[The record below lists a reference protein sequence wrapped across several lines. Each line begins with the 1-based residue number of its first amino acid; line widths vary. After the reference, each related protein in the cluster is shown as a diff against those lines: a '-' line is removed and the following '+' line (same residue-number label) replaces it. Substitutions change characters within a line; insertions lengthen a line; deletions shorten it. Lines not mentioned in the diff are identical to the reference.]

1 MKLAEALILRSD
13 LQKRVDQLRERLYRS
28 AKVQENE
35 QPPEDPQELLQ
46 ELDHLCAQLE
56 SIIKKINKTNSSVSF
71 SSDQTIADALAERD
85 IIRLRR
91 KVLADLIAHAS
102 VKQDRYSRSE
112 VKFYPT
118 VQIAELQR
126 DIDKLA
132 KKYRELDTKIQEL
145 NWRTDLIE

>member
-126 DIDKLA
+126 EIDKLA

>member
-85 IIRLRR
+85 IIRMRR

>member
-85 IIRLRR
+85 IIRMRR

-126 DIDKLA
+126 EIDKLA